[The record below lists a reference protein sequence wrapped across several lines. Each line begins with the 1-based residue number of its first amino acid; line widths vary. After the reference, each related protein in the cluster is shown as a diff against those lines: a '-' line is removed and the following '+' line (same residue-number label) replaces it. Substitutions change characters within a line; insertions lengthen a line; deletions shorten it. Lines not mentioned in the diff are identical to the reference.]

1 MIKFG
6 VRIIV
11 EPDETGFHAYCPAL
25 KGLHTCGETKEE
37 AIQNA
42 KDAALAYL
50 LSIIKHGDP
59 IPEGIIVRVQET
71 FPKCVV
77 EQMDLITNELILS
90 CAI

>member
-42 KDAALAYL
+42 KDAALA
-50 LSIIKHGDP
+50 
-59 IPEGIIVRVQET
+59 
-71 FPKCVV
+71 
-77 EQMDLITNELILS
+77 
-90 CAI
+90 